1 MKKSF
6 DFYRVINQRIYL
18 AIDQE
23 EGYEKYLK
31 RI

>member
-6 DFYRVINQRIYL
+6 DFYRVINQRIDL